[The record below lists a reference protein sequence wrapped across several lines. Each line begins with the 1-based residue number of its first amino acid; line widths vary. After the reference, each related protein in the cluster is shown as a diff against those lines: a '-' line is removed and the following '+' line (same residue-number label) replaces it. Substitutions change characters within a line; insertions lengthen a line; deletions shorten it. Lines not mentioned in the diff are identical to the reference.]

1 MAWLVTGYEQA
12 RAALV
17 EPRLAKKEP
26 PFAEDLDPTLRSAI
40 NRSMLNVDMPEH
52 GRLRRLVAAA
62 FTRRRVDRLAPRI
75 QQLTDELLDP
85 LAGRVAATEVDLI
98 AEFAYPLPI
107 AVICEL
113 LGVPENKREN
123 FRKWSWADV
132 NASVIGLEAYAEAA
146 TAFVDYLHDLIAA
159 KRRPR
164 GRPDLG
170 VRRRARRQRPAQRG
184 RADVDDVPAA
194 GRGARP
200 PVIFIANAVDVL
212 LSQNGAWA
220 HLASEPE
227 RVPAAVEEL
236 LRFNG
241 PVQTSAL
248 RAAVERFE
256 LAGTTIE
263 AGDTVL
269 VGLLA
274 ANRDPGRPGAQVL
287 DLSRSPNQHIAFG
300 HGIHLCLGAPLA
312 RLEAQIALTSL
323 LARFPDLRPAE
334 DEIRADPGLLINA
347 LRALPV
353 TTRPTDNPVP

>member
-1 MAWLVTGYEQA
+1 
-12 RAALV
+12 
-17 EPRLAKKEP
+17 
-26 PFAEDLDPTLRSAI
+26 
-40 NRSMLNVDMPEH
+40 
-52 GRLRRLVAAA
+52 
-62 FTRRRVDRLAPRI
+62 
-75 QQLTDELLDP
+75 
-85 LAGRVAATEVDLI
+85 LI

-159 KRRPR
+159 KREQPAD
-164 GRPDLG
+164 DLTSAL
-170 VRRRARRQRPAQRG
+170 VAARDGSDQLSE
-184 RADVDDVPAA
+184 DELTSMMYLLLVA
-194 GRGARP
+194 GHETT
-200 PVIFIANAVDVL
+200 VNLIANAVDVL
-212 LSQNGAWA
+212 LAQDGAWA

-241 PVQTSAL
+241 PVQTSTL
-248 RAAVERFE
+248 RVAVETFE
-256 LAGTTIE
+256 FAGTTIE

-312 RLEAQIALTSL
+312 RLEGQIALTSL

-334 DEIRADPGLLINA
+334 NEILADPGLLINA

-353 TTRPTDNPVP
+353 TTRPAQNRADSAPGNPVR